1 MRTPSRR
8 VSGRGLSSR
17 DWRRSRSRHLQGV
30 PGWAATTLLAM
41 LLALP
46 AVASAQT
53 AFFEEGNR
61 LYQEGDFAAAAA
73 RYESVLESGYEAP
86 SIYYNLG
93 NARFRLGELAHAV
106 VAYER
111 AVRLDPG
118 NDDVRANLALVNQ
131 QLQDRIEPLPRF
143 WLLSA
148 LEWWIELLPRRLL
161 EAMVAACWA
170 VLGLAG
176 VLLMLRRPRGWR
188 VALRRTAWGAGLAAA
203 AVGGTLFAREAGV
216 GRAEEAV
223 VMAAEAR
230 VLSAPS
236 AEGGLTVFTLHAG
249 TKVRIDQR
257 SGEWA
262 EIVLADGKVGWL
274 ELDALEVI

>member
-1 MRTPSRR
+1 MRRP
-8 VSGRGLSSR
+8 
-17 DWRRSRSRHLQGV
+17 
-30 PGWAATTLLAM
+30 WAWIRPAA
-41 LLALP
+41 LALVLP
-46 AVASAQT
+46 LAASAQAG
-53 AFFEEGNR
+53 AFGEGNR
-61 LYQEGDFAAAAA
+61 LYQEGDFAGAAAK
-73 RYESVLESGYEAP
+73 YEDVLESGFE
-86 SIYYNLG
+86 SSVLYYNLG
-93 NARFRLGELAHAV
+93 NARYRLGELAPAV

-111 AVRLDPG
+111 AARLDPG

-131 QLQDRIEPLPRF
+131 RLQDRIEPLPRF

-148 LEWWIELLPRRLL
+148 FEWWLTLLPRGAL
-161 EAMVAACWA
+161 EATVAGCWG

-176 VLLMLRRPRGWR
+176 VMLVLRRPRGWR
-188 VALRRTAWGAGLAAA
+188 ATARRTSYGAGLAT
-203 AVGGTLFAREAGV
+203 VVLGGTLFAREAGV
-216 GRAEEAV
+216 GRPEEAV
-223 VMAAEAR
+223 VMAAETR

-274 ELDALEVI
+274 ALDVLEVI

>member
-1 MRTPSRR
+1 MRTPSRE

-17 DWRRSRSRHLQGV
+17 DWSRSRSRRLQGV
-30 PGWAATTLLAM
+30 PGWAATILLW
-41 LLALP
+41 LLLPLP

-53 AFFEEGNR
+53 TFFEEGNR
-61 LYQEGDFAAAAA
+61 LYQEGDFAGAAA

-86 SIYYNLG
+86 SLYYNLG

-148 LEWWIELLPRRLL
+148 LEWWIELPPRRLL
-161 EAMVAACWA
+161 EAMVATCWA

-176 VLLMLRRPRGWR
+176 ALLMLRRPRGWR

-216 GRAEEAV
+216 GQAEEAV